1 MPLLYRVGR
10 MSTRPSSVWVSGQT
24 LLVNQTGSLAE
35 SESEAEVNEALTN
48 AWFYDAVAQ
57 RLIVKV
63 VR

>member
-1 MPLLYRVGR
+1 